1 MEHLDDDSQL
11 AFMKKAASILMNN
24 GLMIALV
31 PASPAHWGIED
42 GIAGH
47 YRRYTK
53 NNIENLLGT
62 AEWTL
67 RHIAGLTFPISNF
80 LLPVSN
86 YLVNKNE
93 SSKLILLALE
103 DTKQSGRR
111 NVQFKTHFPS
121 VFRLVLNKIQC
132 GHCIC
137 YKRNL
142 ENMRS
147 V

>member
-53 NNIENLLGT
+53 NNIENLLDDIKKKYIISALEKSNNNKNKAT
-62 AEWTL
+62 KL
-67 RHIAGLTFPISNF
+67 LGL
-80 LLPVSN
+80 SN
-86 YLVNKNE
+86 YQTLSNWIE
-93 SSKLILLALE
+93 KLNI
-103 DTKQSGRR
+103 K
-111 NVQFKTHFPS
+111 
-121 VFRLVLNKIQC
+121 
-132 GHCIC
+132 
-137 YKRNL
+137 
-142 ENMRS
+142 
-147 V
+147 